1 MKHARNPAR
10 GSGFTLIELMIT
22 IAIVS
27 ILVALAV
34 PAYKDYSAR
43 SKVAE
48 CVNNA
53 AVPKVHLSEYRQ
65 VLGAWPPSAA
75 EAAIAAP
82 MGLSGFCVGVTNY
95 QPSTGAFDMDIDEDM
110 VGVNSGIVQPAF
122 TPTLDGNGSGMIN
135 WDCGPG
141 TTTAGN
147 LKYLPGICRES

>member
-1 MKHARNPAR
+1 MHNQNFFASSR
-10 GSGFTLIELMIT
+10 GFTLIELMIT

-34 PAYKDYSAR
+34 PAYKDYSVR

-48 CVNNA
+48 CINNA
-53 AVPKVHLSEYRQ
+53 AVPKVQVSEYRQ

-75 EAAIAAP
+75 DAGINVT
-82 MGLSGFCVGVTNY
+82 GDSGFCDGMVDY
-95 QPSTGAFDMDIDEDM
+95 QPSSGAFHMDIDEDM
-110 VGVNSGIVQPAF
+110 VGINSGIVQPAF
-122 TPTLDGNGSGMIN
+122 TPTLDGSGSGMIN